1 MEVGWGGGGGGEGRK
16 RGGEEKGRG
25 EEKARVSLGNQMLPR
40 KGPLSRMSVSSAR
53 VQCSLPWVTQDRG
66 PAVLPVT
73 EQMPE
78 EKNGW
83 DSVSSLAKARAPNSE
98 NHHCL
103 HVDTC
108 GH

>member
-1 MEVGWGGGGGGEGRK
+1 MGRRGGGEGRK